1 MPGQRLHQLRQ
12 LGMERGVLHLLF
24 VQHLRRDILLLRL
37 GLLRRILQEGIAL
50 AMRLAPD
57 GRLQLLGLL
66 VRLRQLRLQRLL
78 AIFQLQNSIGISLK
92 SSL

>member
-1 MPGQRLHQLRQ
+1 M
-12 LGMERGVLHLLF
+12 HLLF

-66 VRLRQLRLQRLL
+66 VRLRQFRLQRLL
-78 AIFQLQNSIGISLK
+78 AIFQRLLGLRLGVEPSLDARLRSSINLTTGLYRN
-92 SSL
+92 